1 MIEEA
6 VAIGILGGVGLTI
19 ADKMNYLGGTNP
31 TGKWWWERI
40 FPQTPAAR
48 ISQQAIQVQRVTPMQ
63 ELREARENVVFADQ
77 MLNSVSK
84 RYPHLAVAS
93 KYVVTQPPQQQFI
106 EPYHP
111 PPSIGGY

>member
-48 ISQQAIQVQRVTPMQ
+48 ISKQAIQVQRVTPMQ
-63 ELREARENVVFADQ
+63 ELNEAKQNLIFSEQ
-77 MLNSVSK
+77 MLASVSRK
-84 RYPHLAVAS
+84 YPQLVVQS
-93 KYVVTQPPQQQFI
+93 KYQMTSQPQQYIQ
-106 EPYHP
+106 PYQP
-111 PPSIGGY
+111 KTYP